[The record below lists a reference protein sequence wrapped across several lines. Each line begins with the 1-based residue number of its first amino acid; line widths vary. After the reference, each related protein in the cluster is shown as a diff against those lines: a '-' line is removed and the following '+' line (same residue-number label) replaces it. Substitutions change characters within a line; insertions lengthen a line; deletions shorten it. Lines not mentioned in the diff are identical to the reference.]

1 MIKNLQSSF
10 KNLLEKVPNRYRNR
24 YVFMFTAFFMYMLI
38 FDKHDF
44 ITHFRLYHTEL
55 TLKRDKESYRTKI
68 IEAREMRKK
77 LESDRERFAREKYFV
92 HKPGEDVF
100 VIIRN

>member
-10 KNLLEKVPNRYRNR
+10 KNSLKKVPNRFRNR
-24 YVFMFTAFFMYMLI
+24 YVFMFSVFFMYMLI

-55 TLKRDKESYRTKI
+55 TLKNDKESYRMKI
-68 IEAREMRKK
+68 IEAREMRKRQ
-77 LESDRERFAREKYFV
+77 ESDRERFAREKYFV